1 MRKQERKKRKIIL
14 DTIIR
19 HIENNKK
26 QYLIVGIL
34 FLIGLIIGVS
44 FFNNLDIDSRQ
55 NMNNYIT
62 NFIEQLRGN
71 YEIDKINLLKDS
83 AINYLIIALIIWFM
97 GSTVIGIPIVY
108 LIITIKGFSLGYTI
122 SCVINA
128 LGTTKGTLFSI
139 TSLFAQNIIIIP
151 CIFALAISGIK
162 LYKSIMK
169 DKRKEN
175 IKLEIARHTIFSLF
189 ITLLLIIASFIEV
202 YISSNLLSL
211 SIKFL

>member
-1 MRKQERKKRKIIL
+1 MRKQERRKRKIIL

-44 FFNNLDIDSRQ
+44 FFNNSDIESKQ
-55 NMNNYIT
+55 NISKYIT
-62 NFIEQLRGN
+62 NFIEQLKSN

-83 AINYLIIALIIWFM
+83 IVNYLIIALIIWFM

-108 LIITIKGFSLGYTI
+108 FVIAIKGFSLGYTI
-122 SCVINA
+122 SCIICA

-151 CIFALAISGIK
+151 SIFALAISGIK

-189 ITLLLIIASFIEV
+189 MVLLLIVSSFIEV

-211 SIKFL
+211 SVKFL